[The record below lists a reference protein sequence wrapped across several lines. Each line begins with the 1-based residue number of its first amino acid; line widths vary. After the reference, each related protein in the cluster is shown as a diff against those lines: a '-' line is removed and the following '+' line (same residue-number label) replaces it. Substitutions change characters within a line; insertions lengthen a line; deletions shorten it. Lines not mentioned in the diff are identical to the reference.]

1 MLGVT
6 VFLPTAAN
14 LTTIQTTFKSKTMTR
29 LIPRFCFVGIIESEL
44 YSISA
49 DALGLV
55 PRPDLRLD
63 TICKS
68 MPQKSAL
75 TSLFRYVLANVVV
88 TFIIYGL
95 TQTNNKKYSKYNICN
110 F

>member
-6 VFLPTAAN
+6 VFLPT
-14 LTTIQTTFKSKTMTR
+14 LLQTTFKSKTMTR
-29 LIPRFCFVGIIESEL
+29 LIPRFVCFVGTIESEL

-49 DALGLV
+49 DTLGLV

-95 TQTNNKKYSKYNICN
+95 TQTNNKKYAKYNICN

>member
-6 VFLPTAAN
+6 VFLPTAAK
-14 LTTIQTTFKSKTMTR
+14 LQTTFKSKTMTR